1 MWSLCEEVSGVLETV
16 ETSYCESRLTLPPPH
31 TVVTPRYQ
39 TRTKLRALTINIV
52 GGCWS
57 LKQIFYTDQGNRKH
71 FAQTGTDRVIAGFS
85 FYVKFGWS

>member
-1 MWSLCEEVSGVLETV
+1 MWSLCEVSGVLETV

-52 GGCWS
+52 GGWS

-85 FYVKFGWS
+85 FHVKFGWS